1 VRGRTSADLHPVSVR
16 PAETQAI
23 PVEGA
28 VQRAVDALLNLQH
41 PQGYWWAELESNVT
55 ITAEYLML
63 HRLLG
68 LPEHEFPRMAAYLL
82 GQQLDNGGWSI
93 WYGDGGEIS
102 TSVEAYLALKL
113 AGLSSQ
119 EARMVKARD
128 FILSRGGA
136 LRTRVF
142 TRIFMALFGQ
152 VSWDGIPLLPVELM
166 LLPPWCGFSIYDFS
180 SWTRATIVPLMII
193 MARRPV
199 FPVPPEQGVSELF
212 LSPEEPFE
220 RHRVTFKPGGPALEN
235 FFVFLDRVLKFFYR
249 RPLGWPHQ
257 LALRKAERWILEHQ
271 EESGDWAGIQPAML
285 NSILALT
292 VLGYDLKHDVIQR
305 GLQALR
311 FFTLQEGN
319 RLWLQS
325 CISPVWDTAL
335 ALRAL
340 AAAGVP
346 PTHPA
351 MVKATDW
358 LLKQQIRVKGD
369 WSIKNPDLAP
379 GGWAFEFVNNW
390 YPDIDD
396 SAMVLVALKE
406 TLAEPAKYRE
416 ALHLGV
422 NWVLGMQSRNGGFA
436 AFDTDNTKEW
446 LNAIPFGD
454 LKALVDPP
462 TEDVTGRALEMMG
475 AFGLGTG
482 HPAAQRALAF
492 IKAKQHPDG
501 PWWGRWGVNFIY
513 GTWSVLLGLKG
524 LGEDM
529 GQPYIRRAVAWLK
542 AHQNEDGGWG
552 ERVESY
558 RQPELMGRGPSTP
571 SQTAWA
577 IMALVAAGEAASPE
591 VQAGIRYLVE
601 NQNPEG
607 RWDEPYF
614 TGTGFPSHFMIRYHL
629 YRDCFP
635 LMALGQYVKALK
647 ANDRPSG

>member
-1 VRGRTSADLHPVSVR
+1 MRGRSRAALHPLPTR
-16 PAETQAI
+16 EIDAPQ
-23 PVEGA
+23 VEDA
-28 VQRAVDALLNLQH
+28 LQRATEALLKLQD
-41 PQGYWWAELESNVT
+41 PQGFWWAELESNAT

-63 HRLLG
+63 HRMLG
-68 LPEHEFPRMAAYLL
+68 LSEQDFPRLAAYLL
-82 GQQLDNGGWSI
+82 DKQLDNGGWSI
-93 WYGDGGEIS
+93 WHGDGGEIS
-102 TSVEAYLALKL
+102 TSVEAYLALKI
-113 AGLSSQ
+113 AGLPRQ
-119 EARMVKARD
+119 DPRMVRARD

-136 LRTRVF
+136 LNTRVF

-166 LLPPWCGFSIYDFS
+166 LLHPKAGFSIYDFS

-199 FPVPPEQGVSELF
+199 FPLPANQGIAELF
-212 LSPEEPFE
+212 LSPDEPFGK
-220 RHRVTFKPGGPALEN
+220 HQVSFKPRGPAVEN
-235 FFVFLDRVLKFFYR
+235 FFVAVDRVLKFFYR
-249 RPLGWPHQ
+249 RSLGWPHHF
-257 LALRKAERWILEHQ
+257 AIRKAERWILEHQ
-271 EESGDWAGIQPAML
+271 EETGDWAGIQPAML
-285 NSILALT
+285 NSILALF
-292 VLGYDLKHDVIQR
+292 VLGYDTEHDVIRR
-305 GLQALR
+305 GLEALR
-311 FFTLQEGN
+311 FFTLRAGD

-346 PTHPA
+346 PRHPA
-351 MVKATDW
+351 MAKGAEW
-358 LLKQQIRVKGD
+358 LISRQIFTKGD
-369 WSIKNPDLAP
+369 WSIKNPDLPP

-406 TLAEPAKYRE
+406 SLAELEKHRE
-416 ALHLGV
+416 ALNRGV
-422 NWVLGMQSRNGGFA
+422 SWCLGMQSRNGGFA
-436 AFDTDNTKEW
+436 AFDVDNTKEW

-475 AFGLGTG
+475 AFGMGPE
-482 HPAAQRALAF
+482 HPAAQKALAF

-529 GQPYIRRAVAWLK
+529 HQSYIRRAVTWLK
-542 AHQNEDGGWG
+542 ARQNKDGGWG
-552 ERVESY
+552 ECIESY
-558 RQPELMGRGPSTP
+558 RQPELMGQGPSTA

-577 IMALVAAGEAASPE
+577 VMSLIAAGEAASPE
-591 VQAGIRYLVE
+591 VRAGVEYLVKT
-601 NQNPEG
+601 QNSEG

-635 LMALGQYVKALK
+635 LMALGQYLKALPGGHSNK
-647 ANDRPSG
+647 D

>member
-1 VRGRTSADLHPVSVR
+1 VRGRSRAVLHPLPSR
-16 PAETQAI
+16 QTGASQ
-23 PVEGA
+23 VEDA
-28 VQRAVDALLNLQH
+28 LQRATKALFKLQS
-41 PQGYWWAELESNVT
+41 PQGFWWAKLESNVS

-63 HRLLG
+63 HRMLS
-68 LPEHEFPRMAAYLL
+68 LPEQELPRLAAYILDK
-82 GQQLDNGGWSI
+82 QLDNGGWSV

-102 TSVEAYLALKL
+102 TSVEAYLALKI
-113 AGLSSQ
+113 AGLPHQ
-119 EARMVKARD
+119 DPRMVRARD

-136 LRTRVF
+136 LKTRVF
-142 TRIFMALFGQ
+142 TRIFLALFGQ
-152 VSWDGIPLLPVELM
+152 LSWDGIPLLPVELM
-166 LLPPWCGFSIYDFS
+166 LLPPQAGFSIYDFS

-199 FPVPPEQGVSELF
+199 FPLPEKTGIAELF
-212 LSPEEPFE
+212 LSPDEPFE
-220 RHRVTFKPGGPALEN
+220 RHQVRFKPRGPAVEN
-235 FFVFLDRVLKFFYR
+235 FFVILDRVLKFSCR
-249 RPLGWPHQ
+249 RPWKWPHQ
-257 LALRKAERWILEHQ
+257 FAIKKAERWILEHQ
-271 EESGDWAGIQPAML
+271 EETGDWAGIQPAML

-292 VLGYDLKHDVIQR
+292 VLGYDTDHDVIRR
-305 GLQALR
+305 GLDALR
-311 FFTLQEGN
+311 FFTLREGD

-346 PTHPA
+346 PQDPA
-351 MVKATDW
+351 MVKGTDW
-358 LLKQQIRVKGD
+358 LINRQILTKGD
-369 WSIKNPDLAP
+369 WSIKNPDLPP

-396 SAMVLVALKE
+396 SAMILVALKE
-406 TLAEPAKYRE
+406 TLAEPEKHRE
-416 ALHLGV
+416 ALHRGV
-422 NWVLGMQSRNGGFA
+422 NWCLGMQSRNGGFA
-436 AFDTDNTKEW
+436 AFDVDNTKEW

-475 AFGLGTG
+475 FFEIGPEN
-482 HPAAQRALAF
+482 PAAQRALDF

-513 GTWSVLLGLKG
+513 GTWSVLLGLRG

-529 GQPYIRRAVAWLK
+529 NQSYIRRAITWLK
-542 AHQNEDGGWG
+542 SCQNPDGGWG
-552 ERVESY
+552 ECIESY
-558 RQPELMGRGPSTP
+558 RRPELKGQGPSTA

-577 IMALVAAGEAASPE
+577 VMSLIAAGEAKSKE
-591 VQAGIRYLVE
+591 VLSGVDYLVRT
-601 NQNPEG
+601 QNSEG

-614 TGTGFPSHFMIRYHL
+614 TGTGFPSHFMIRYHI

-635 LMALGQYVKALK
+635 LMAMGQYLKALQ
-647 ANDRPSG
+647 GEG